1 MQTIELVLRDKVL
14 SFAEGSRRCY
24 LVSQNDDYVMH
35 IDIDEPRTAMF
46 AVFVRDQ
53 EAVECSIDE
62 EGYVLTGNERR
73 VPEWAV
79 ANPVIVVGVMAD
91 GYSSTTVAYAVHSS
105 IKDAFTTPVIP
116 PDSPLLEELLEAIN
130 RMNIGAQE
138 IRQNAITSTQQAA
151 LAVQSAEAAA
161 VSEANAVGA
170 AQAAATSEE
179 NAAASETAAETA
191 RQAAETAEGIATQA
205 AESAA
210 SDAASASSSMTAA
223 QTAKTAAE
231 TAQGKAETAQGKAE
245 TAQGKAET
253 AQTAAETAQAAAE
266 TAQGLAQAAKTASET
281 AQAAAEGAATTAT
294 DAAETA
300 SSAATT
306 ATGAATAAQTANT
319 SAQAAKTAA
328 ETAQGLAEAAA
339 EEAQELAAELDVEQI
354 HAELAIKAD
363 NLFFNTEDNLLYL
376 TSNGEI
382 IGDGVKVITEGGGG
396 GGGSSY
402 EYKMTLTNLLPSRLL
417 TVAENTPVNLQFA
430 YSSVDE
436 DEYDDGDGVGSLIVN
451 DVNKATFSAL
461 QGDNTIDISNYITTG
476 TNTVKVKITNSED
489 NTKTLTYTVTVVALR
504 LTTTFDQMASYSG
517 NVEFSYTPSGVGEKT
532 VHFIMD
538 GVELDTATVTSNNRS
553 QTFTIPEQS
562 HGAHIFEVYAT
573 MTVEGLNVRSNT
585 LTIGM
590 MWIDPESLVPIILCP
605 FAVTEARQGET
616 LTIPFM
622 VYDPLTET
630 ATVTRQ
636 IIDENEDVYA
646 TSEIS
651 VGRTAQ
657 SWSVSDYPAGDTVFK
672 LTCGSVSVEK
682 TVEVEEHS
690 IDIEPITDG
699 LALEFSA
706 QGRSNSEPNPAS
718 WSDHGFSATF
728 EGFGWSTADGWLDDA
743 SGNTALRFLPE
754 DTMTIPFKPFESD
767 ARTSGFTVE
776 AEFATRDVQDYDA
789 IVFSCFADGR
799 GFRIGSQSAELKS
812 EQSSVSM
819 QFREDAHVRVC
830 FVVENRNQNRLVY
843 IYINGIMCGVS
854 QYPLNDDFSQPTP
867 VGLTIGAESCGLD
880 LYRVRIYGKGLTKN
894 EQLDN
899 YIYDRPTLAAKEA
912 AYRRNDVLNVSE
924 EVDVTKIPPTLPYMI
939 FECAELPQY
948 KGDKKTGINVTY
960 VDQAHPENSFTA
972 NGVEMDVQGTSSAG
986 YPIKN
991 YKPKFKSGFEMTQ
1004 SGEHASKFKLRS
1016 DSIPVSTFCLKA
1028 DFASSENANNVEL
1041 VSFYEQS
1048 CPYTTPP
1055 QEDDDRVRQ
1064 GIEGIPII
1072 VFWQDR
1078 QGNVSFIGK
1087 YNFNNDKSTAEVF
1100 GFNADYP
1107 NAESWEFRNNTSNR
1121 CLFKAS
1127 DYSDDSWLNDFEGRY
1142 PEEST
1147 NFTQLKRVTD
1157 WVVSTDRDAVDTPEE
1172 KAARLAKFA
1181 SEFETYFVKSATLFY
1196 YLFTECFLM
1205 IDSRAKNM
1213 FLTTYDGTHWLPI
1226 PYDFDTA
1233 IGINNEGVLSFDYD
1247 LEDTDTVGGA
1257 NVFNGQ
1263 TSVLWCNVRDAF
1275 GSDIKAMYKT
1285 LRSGGVFNYAHVKE
1299 MFDEHQSVWPEAIWN
1314 EDAFVKYLKPYLI
1327 DGENYLSMLQGS
1339 KESQRDWW
1347 LFNAFKY
1354 RDSKY
1359 QAGDALST
1367 FITLRCYALGDI
1379 TVTPYSH
1386 IWPCIKYGSYTV
1398 TQRGKRNTAYTLVN
1412 PMDQMNDTEVYIYS
1426 ADRIKDVG
1434 DLSGLQVGYA
1444 NFAAATKLQTLKLGS
1459 GEVGYTNT
1467 NLKELYVGNNE
1478 LLKTVDIRNCTA
1490 LGTDA
1495 QKSVDLSGCA
1505 SLETVLAQ
1513 GTALS
1518 GITLPN
1524 GGHVQE
1530 LHLPATLTNFTILNQ
1545 KNLQTLDFEGLTA
1558 LTTLRIENTPNI
1570 DVESIVNDATALNRV
1585 RLINVEWTSD
1595 SSSDLEAMID
1605 KLKTCIGMDAAG
1617 NNTAKAVVTGTVDV
1631 PSITLELYDEIRA
1644 EFPELN
1650 ITANGKALYVV
1661 KFMNGSD
1668 VYDTQIVAHGD
1679 DATVPQGTPTKA
1691 STAQYEYTF
1700 TGWGDYTN
1708 ITANRNV
1715 LAQYSQTVRTY
1726 TVTFYNGS
1734 TLLETVT
1741 DVPYGGTA
1749 TYTGETPVH
1758 PSGRTFL
1765 GFQPTGANIKGDTKC
1780 MAKFEAV
1787 YEYAEITDSWQ
1798 DILDAIENGTY
1809 SSKYNIGNYK
1819 PLDLGAFGTLNMQI
1833 VAFDEDEL
1841 SDGSGYAPISF
1852 VSENL
1857 SANVSYKF
1865 NTTRQ
1870 PSQIDGSYVP
1880 GTGSVGGWE
1889 YSNMRAMVRE
1899 RVKPQIPTIVLNRI
1913 CNVNKYAYS
1922 VSTQY
1927 SLVSNHKTVD
1937 DVWVPS
1943 CRELGV
1949 LGHRTVETVGP
1960 AYTTV
1965 YSAEASRIKKVGNSP
1980 NPYWTRSASSYSW
1993 GTSWMCI
2000 TGNGYGENK
2009 NIDIQYYAPIGFCL
2023 GTTSQANGE

>member
-1 MQTIELVLRDKVL
+1 MSTINVTEKTTVSALKNDAHVLITQTENVNGTEKYVFRRIP
-14 SFAEGSRRCY
+14 FAKFAAMLGSDLDWDQQAGTLFMTNPDGSR
-24 LVSQNDDYVMH
+24 
-35 IDIDEPRTAMF
+35 
-46 AVFVRDQ
+46 
-53 EAVECSIDE
+53 
-62 EGYVLTGNERR
+62 
-73 VPEWAV
+73 
-79 ANPVIVVGVMAD
+79 
-91 GYSSTTVAYAVHSS
+91 
-105 IKDAFTTPVIP
+105 
-116 PDSPLLEELLEAIN
+116 
-130 RMNIGAQE
+130 
-138 IRQNAITSTQQAA
+138 
-151 LAVQSAEAAA
+151 
-161 VSEANAVGA
+161 
-170 AQAAATSEE
+170 
-179 NAAASETAAETA
+179 
-191 RQAAETAEGIATQA
+191 
-205 AESAA
+205 
-210 SDAASASSSMTAA
+210 
-223 QTAKTAAE
+223 
-231 TAQGKAETAQGKAE
+231 
-245 TAQGKAET
+245 
-253 AQTAAETAQAAAE
+253 
-266 TAQGLAQAAKTASET
+266 
-281 AQAAAEGAATTAT
+281 
-294 DAAETA
+294 
-300 SSAATT
+300 
-306 ATGAATAAQTANT
+306 
-319 SAQAAKTAA
+319 
-328 ETAQGLAEAAA
+328 
-339 EEAQELAAELDVEQI
+339 
-354 HAELAIKAD
+354 
-363 NLFFNTEDNLLYL
+363 
-376 TSNGEI
+376 
-382 IGDGVKVITEGGGG
+382 IGDGTPVVAGISGLNMYTEIDDTGKQYLILEDADGIELTRTEIAATGGG

-402 EYKMTLTNLLPSRLL
+402 EYKMTLTNLLPSRIL
-417 TVAENTPVNLQFA
+417 TAAEDAPVNLQFS
-430 YSSVDE
+430 YSSEND
-436 DEYDDGDGVGSLIVN
+436 DEYDDGDGIGSIIVN
-451 DVNKATFSAL
+451 NVNRATFAAS
-461 QGDNTIDISNYITTG
+461 QGENTIDIQNYLAPG
-476 TNTVKVKITNSED
+476 ANTVKIKVTNSED
-489 NTKTLTYTVTVVALR
+489 NSKTLTYTVTVISLS
-504 LTTTFDQMASYSG
+504 LSTTFADMASYSG
-517 NVEFSYTPSGVGEKT
+517 AVEFSYTPSGAGEKT
-532 VHFIMD
+532 IHFVMD
-538 GVELDTATVTSNNRS
+538 NVELDTATVTSNKRS
-553 QTFTIPEQS
+553 QTFTIPAQS
-562 HGAHIFEVYAT
+562 HGAHIFECYAT
-573 MTVEGLNVRSNT
+573 MTVDGMTVTSNVLR
-585 LTIGM
+585 LGM
-590 MWIDPESLVPIILCP
+590 MWIDSQNLTPIILCP
-605 FAVTEARQGET
+605 FAATEARIGEM

-622 VYDPLTET
+622 IYDPLTET

-636 IIDENEDVYA
+636 IVDENDDVYA
-646 TSEIS
+646 ETVIR

-657 SWSVSDYPAGDTVFK
+657 SWSVNDYPAGDTTFK
-672 LTCGSVSVEK
+672 LTCGSVSVSKVVDVAES
-682 TVEVEEHS
+682 E

-706 QGRSNSEPNPAS
+706 QGRSNGEQNPAS
-718 WSDHGFSATF
+718 WSDHGYSATF
-728 EGFGWSTADGWLDDA
+728 TGFGWSTADGWLDDA

-776 AEFATRDVQDYDA
+776 CEFATRDVQDYDA

-819 QFREDAHVRVC
+819 QFKEDSHVRVC

-880 LYRVRIYGKGLTKN
+880 LYRVRLYSKGLTKN

-960 VDQAHPENSFTA
+960 VDQARPENSFTA

-991 YKPKFKSGFEMTQ
+991 YKPKFKKGFDMTQ
-1004 SGEHASKFKLRS
+1004 SGEHASKFKLKA

-1041 VSFYEQS
+1041 VSFYEQT

-1072 VFWQDR
+1072 VFWQDL
-1078 QGNVSFIGK
+1078 QSNVSFIGK
-1087 YNFNNDKSTAEVF
+1087 YNFNNDKSTGEVF

-1147 NFTQLKRVTD
+1147 DFTQLKRVTD

-1196 YLFTECFLM
+1196 YLFTEVFLM

-1285 LRSGGVFNYAHVKE
+1285 LRSGGVFNYSHVKE

-1398 TQRGKRNTAYTLVN
+1398 TQRGKRNTPYTLTN

-1444 NFAAATKLQTLKLGS
+1444 NFAAATKLQTLKLGD
-1459 GEVGYTNT
+1459 GTVGYENT

-1530 LHLPATLTNFTILNQ
+1530 LHLPATLTNFTVLNQ

-1558 LTTLRIENTPNI
+1558 LTTLRIENTPGV
-1570 DVESIVNDATALNRV
+1570 DVESIVNDATSLNRV

-1595 SSSDLEAMID
+1595 SSSDLEATIT
-1605 KLKTCIGMDAAG
+1605 KLKSCIGMDAAG
-1617 NNTAKAVVTGTVDV
+1617 NNTPKAVVTGTVDV

-1650 ITANGKALYVV
+1650 ITSDGKALYVV
-1661 KFMNGSD
+1661 TFYNGSE
-1668 VYDTQIVAHGD
+1668 VYDTQVIAHGE
-1679 DATVPQGTPTKA
+1679 DATAPQGTPTKA

-1749 TYTGETPVH
+1749 TYTGETPVDALGGRPFDSWK
-1758 PSGRTFL
+1758 PSNE
-1765 GFQPTGANIKGDTKC
+1765 NIVGNTEC
-1780 MAKFEAV
+1780 IAKFAYV
-1787 YEYAEITDSWQ
+1787 YENVEITDSWQ
-1798 DILDAIENGTY
+1798 DILDSINDGTY
-1809 SSKYNIGNYK
+1809 LKYEIGNYK
-1819 PLDLGAFGTLNMQI
+1819 AIDLGTEGVVEMQI
-1833 VAFDEDEL
+1833 VAFNEDEL
-1841 SDGSGYAPISF
+1841 ASGGGYAPITF
-1852 VSENL
+1852 VAKQVLTTKRRINPDK
-1857 SANVSYKF
+1857 SY
-1865 NTTRQ
+1865 
-1870 PSQIDGSYVP
+1870 SQE
-1880 GTGSVGGWE
+1880 GTGNIGGWE
-1889 YSNMRAMVRE
+1889 KSEMRRYLE
-1899 RVKPQIPTIVLNRI
+1899 NTIKPLIPVEIRNRI
-1913 CNVNKYAYS
+1913 VEVVKYSSFKPTADNETNDS
-1922 VSTQY
+1922 LWIPSGREIGNSSFETKGAVY
-1927 SLVSNHKTVD
+1927 SLVYRS
-1937 DVWVPS
+1937 S
-1943 CRELGV
+1943 A
-1949 LGHRTVETVGP
+1949 RTTL
-1960 AYTTV
+1960 
-1965 YSAEASRIKKVGNSP
+1965 IKKDQN
-1980 NPYWTRSASSYSW
+1980 NYDTLWWLRSSYDNND
-1993 GTSWMCI
+1993 TSWYHVYN
-2000 TGNGYGENK
+2000 TGLIYGQTAGASN
-2009 NIDIQYYAPIGFCL
+2009 DGVALGFCL

>member
-1 MQTIELVLRDKVL
+1 MQLIELVCKDKHLRFK
-14 SFAEGSRRCY
+14 EHSRQY
-24 LVSQNDDYVMH
+24 FELVSDNLDYSVH
-35 IDIDEPRTAMF
+35 IDMQDEYDNAMF
-46 AVFVRDQ
+46 LRIVFPNKGWR
-53 EAVECSIDE
+53 EII
-62 EGYVLTGNERR
+62 
-73 VPEWAV
+73 VP
-79 ANPVIVVGVMAD
+79 AD
-91 GYSSTTVAYAVHSS
+91 GIVEIPLWALQFRLIRVGITAGDTYSTLPLRIAVKGS
-105 IKDAFTTPVIP
+105 IKSICGEDQIEIP
-116 PDSPLLEELLEAIN
+116 PQSTVDQLIDLVNNLGLRAD
-130 RMNIGAQE
+130 E
-138 IRQNAITSTQQAA
+138 IRQGATVATQKAAEASGSATAAAQSAQNAAMAKTDAETAQGKAETAQG
-151 LAVQSAEAAA
+151 LAEAAQRA
-161 VSEANAVGA
+161 SETAQGLAEA
-170 AQAAATSEE
+170 AQ
-179 NAAASETAAETA
+179 TAAETA
-191 RQAAETAEGIATQA
+191 QGLAEG
-205 AESAA
+205 
-210 SDAASASSSMTAA
+210 A
-223 QTAKTAAE
+223 QTAAE
-231 TAQGKAETAQGKAE
+231 TAQGKAETAQ
-245 TAQGKAET
+245 
-253 AQTAAETAQAAAE
+253 
-266 TAQGLAQAAKTASET
+266 
-281 AQAAAEGAATTAT
+281 

-300 SSAATT
+300 
-306 ATGAATAAQTANT
+306 
-319 SAQAAKTAA
+319 A
-328 ETAQGLAEAAA
+328 ET
-339 EEAQELAAELDVEQI
+339 AQELAAELDVEQI
-354 HAELAIKAD
+354 HAELALKAD

-436 DEYDDGDGVGSLIVN
+436 DEYADGDGVGSIIVN
-451 DVNKATFSAL
+451 DVNKATFSAP
-461 QGDNTIDISNYITTG
+461 QGDNTVDISNYLTTG

-504 LTTTFDQMASYSG
+504 LTTTFDQMATYSG
-517 NVEFSYTPSGVGEKT
+517 SVEFSYTPSGVGEKT

-538 GVELDTATVTSNNRS
+538 DVELDTAIVTSNNRS
-553 QTFTIPEQS
+553 QTFTIPAQD

-585 LTIGM
+585 LTVGM

-622 VYDPLTET
+622 VYDPLSET

-657 SWSVSDYPAGDTVFK
+657 SWSVNDYPAGDTVFK
-672 LTCGSVSVEK
+672 LTCGSVSVSK

-706 QGRSNSEPNPAS
+706 QGRSNGEANPAS
-718 WSDHGFSATF
+718 WSDHGYSATF
-728 EGFGWSTADGWLDDA
+728 DGFGWSTADGWLDDA

-767 ARTSGFTVE
+767 ARTTGFTVE
-776 AEFATRDVQDYDA
+776 CEFATRDVQDYDA

-854 QYPLNDDFSQPTP
+854 QYPTNDDFSQPTP

-880 LYRVRIYGKGLTKN
+880 LYRVRMYSKGLTKN

-960 VDQAHPENSFTA
+960 VDQAHPEHSFSA

-991 YKPKFKSGFEMTQ
+991 YKPKFKKGFDMTQ
-1004 SGEHASKFKLRS
+1004 SGEHTSKFKLKS

-1072 VFWQDR
+1072 VFWQDL

-1196 YLFTECFLM
+1196 YLFTEVFLM

-1233 IGINNEGVLSFDYD
+1233 IGINNEGVLNFDYD
-1247 LEDTDTVGGA
+1247 LEDTDTLDNA

-1263 TSVLWCNVRDAF
+1263 TSVLWNNVRDAF
-1275 GSDIKAMYKT
+1275 GSEIKAMYKT

-1314 EDAFVKYLKPYLI
+1314 EDAYVKYLQPYLLKN
-1327 DGENYLSMLQGS
+1327 ENYLSMLQGS

-1444 NFAAATKLQTLKLGS
+1444 NFAAATKLQTLKLGD
-1459 GEVGYTNT
+1459 GTVGYENT

-1524 GGHVQE
+1524 GGHLTE
-1530 LHLPATLTNFTILNQ
+1530 LRLPATLTNFTILNH
-1545 KNLQTLDFEGLTA
+1545 KSLETLEFEGLDY
-1558 LTTLRIENTPNI
+1558 LTTIRIENTPA
-1570 DVESIVNDATALNRV
+1570 VQFDALVDAAGSLNRV
-1585 RLINVEWTSD
+1585 RLINVSWNAESAEA
-1595 SSSDLEAMID
+1595 LEATID
-1605 KLKTCIGMDAAG
+1605 KLKTCIGMDASG
-1617 NNTAKAVVTGTVDV
+1617 NNTPHAVVTGRVDV
-1631 PSITLELYDEIRA
+1631 PSISYELYNEIKT
-1644 EFPELN
+1644 EFPELS
-1650 ITANGKALYVV
+1650 ISVNGEGLFTVI
-1661 KFMNGSD
+1661 FMNGST
-1668 VYDTQIVAHGD
+1668 VYDRQIVQEGG
-1679 DATVPQGTPTKA
+1679 DATTPSGTPTKA
-1691 STAQYEYTF
+1691 ATAQYTYTF
-1700 TGWGDYTN
+1700 TGWSPSYTN
-1708 ITANRNV
+1708 ITSDKTIF
-1715 LAQYSQTVRTY
+1715 AQYSQTARTY
-1726 TVTFYNGS
+1726 TVKFYNGS
-1734 TLLETVT
+1734 TLLQTVNN
-1741 DVPYGGTA
+1741 VPYGGTA
-1749 TYTGETPVH
+1749 TYTGETPTD
-1758 PSGRTFL
+1758 PSGGDFL
-1765 GFQPTGANIKGDTKC
+1765 GFQPTGANITGDTNC
-1780 MAKFEAV
+1780 YAVFESV

-1798 DILDAIENGTY
+1798 DILDAIDDGSY
-1809 SSKYNIGNYK
+1809 RAKYKVGNYK
-1819 PLDLGAFGTLNMQI
+1819 PLDLGTEGVVNMQI
-1833 VAFDEDEL
+1833 VAFDADEL
-1841 SDGSGYAPISF
+1841 AVGGGHAPVTFISEQLLQTLH
-1852 VSENL
+1852 SINSSTAIKGEDDK
-1857 SANVSYKF
+1857 Y
-1865 NTTRQ
+1865 
-1870 PSQIDGSYVP
+1870 IE
-1880 GTGSVGGWE
+1880 GTGSIGGWE
-1889 YSNMRAMVRE
+1889 KCEMRNYLKTSI
-1899 RVKPQIPTIVLNRI
+1899 KPLIPQNINNRI
-1913 CNVNKYAYS
+1913 VAVEKSSVTNGTNGAYYHEKI
-1922 VSTQY
+1922 TI
-1927 SLVSNHKTVD
+1927 D
-1937 DVWVPS
+1937 DVWIPS
-1943 CRELGV
+1943 TYEVYGQN
-1949 LGHRTVETVGP
+1949 TNETG
-1960 AYTTV
+1960 ARYTAV
-1965 YSAEASRIKKVGNSP
+1965 FSDNASRVKIRSNRSTIW
-1980 NPYWTRSASSYSW
+1980 WTRSAWAISAFDAVREFGARTNYSVTNNL
-1993 GTSWMCI
+1993 GV
-2000 TGNGYGENK
+2000 
-2009 NIDIQYYAPIGFCL
+2009 ALGFCL
-2023 GTTSQANGE
+2023 GTSEQAAAQAGE